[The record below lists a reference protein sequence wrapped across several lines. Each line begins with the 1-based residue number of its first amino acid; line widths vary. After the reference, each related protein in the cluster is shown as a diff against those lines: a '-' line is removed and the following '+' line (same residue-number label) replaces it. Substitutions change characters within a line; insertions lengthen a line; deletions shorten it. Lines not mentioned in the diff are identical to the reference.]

1 MWLLLKLAWLPGFK
15 HWLSMSCG
23 GCWWA
28 FSKCWRYCK
37 TPSDGSERQ
46 RLANQF
52 YTYKYPNVTRS
63 INWTMITQQVPAIN
77 MTNHFTRKHTT
88 VLHLTVCCDGNKQFL
103 NINAEQSA
111 RCHDSH
117 IFQHFQ
123 LFTILNN
130 GQNSTQY
137 HTYVKIC
144 CL

>member
-1 MWLLLKLAWLPGFK
+1 
-15 HWLSMSCG
+15 
-23 GCWWA
+23 
-28 FSKCWRYCK
+28 
-37 TPSDGSERQ
+37 
-46 RLANQF
+46 
-52 YTYKYPNVTRS
+52 
-63 INWTMITQQVPAIN
+63 MITQQVLAIN

-137 HTYVKIC
+137 HTYVKNMLLIGFLQVLRFLLGVERVFGPVMDC
-144 CL
+144 RY